1 MADRVQGGRPASG
14 VARPVRQGPG
24 PTPPGRPVSCRPEI
38 SETVPSKE
46 LVP

>member
-1 MADRVQGGRPASG
+1 MADRVQGGRQASR

-24 PTPPGRPVSCRPEI
+24 PMPPGRPVPCRPEI

>member
-14 VARPVRQGPG
+14 MARPVRQGPG
-24 PTPPGRPVSCRPEI
+24 APPAGRPVSCRPEI